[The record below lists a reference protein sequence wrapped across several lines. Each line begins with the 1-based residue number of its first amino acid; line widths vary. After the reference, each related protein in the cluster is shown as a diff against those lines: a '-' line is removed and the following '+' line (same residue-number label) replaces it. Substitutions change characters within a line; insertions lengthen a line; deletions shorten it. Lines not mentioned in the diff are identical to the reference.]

1 MSVDR
6 SQIVNILHE
15 AVTNPN
21 MPFMGDNREQLINEL
36 RNLQRVIACGSI
48 LIEQAILSAG
58 TALEQQLTFSR
69 SLRD

>member
-21 MPFMGDNREQLINEL
+21 MPFMGDNREELINEL
-36 RNLQRVIACGSI
+36 RDLQRVIACGSI
-48 LIEQAILSAG
+48 LIEQALYQIELS
-58 TALEQQLTFSR
+58 TRTNENPP
-69 SLRD
+69 LRT